1 MKSKHL
7 KLLRIKEILSMKRNI
22 THIAIIFLLTSFS
35 LQQQINAQTPQKL
48 SYQAIV
54 RNSSNAL
61 VTNKQKGMRI
71 SILEGLINGTTVYT
85 ETKTPTT
92 NANGLISIEI
102 GDGLGFSTITWANST
117 HYIKIETDPTGG
129 TNYSIAGVS
138 QLLSVPYVLQSKTT
152 EGVVSM
158 TQFQIDALPPVA
170 GLIVYNSTS
179 KELIFHD
186 GTIWKSIL
194 N

>member
-7 KLLRIKEILSMKRNI
+7 KLLRIKGILTMKRNV
-22 THIAIIFLLTSFS
+22 THIASIFLLISFS
-35 LQQQINAQTPQKL
+35 LQQQINAQIPQKL

-54 RNSSNAL
+54 RNSGNTL
-61 VTNKQKGMRI
+61 VTNKQIGLRI
-71 SILEGLINGTTVYT
+71 SILQGSINGTAVYT

-102 GDGLGFSTITWANST
+102 GVGPGFSTIAWANST

-138 QLLSVPYVLQSKTT
+138 QLLSIPYVLLSKTT

-158 TQFQIDALPPVA
+158 TQFQIDALPAVA

>member
-1 MKSKHL
+1 MKKTVTL
-7 KLLRIKEILSMKRNI
+7 II
-22 THIAIIFLLTSFS
+22 IIFLVTNLFR
-35 LQQQINAQTPQKL
+35 LQQASAQTPQKL
-48 SYQAIV
+48 SYQAVV

-61 VTNKQKGMRI
+61 VTNIQVGMKI
-71 SILEGLINGTTVYT
+71 SILQGSVTGTAVYT
-85 ETKTPTT
+85 ETQTPTA
-92 NANGLISIEI
+92 NAFGLVNIEI
-102 GDGLGFSTITWANST
+102 GGGVGFSTIAWANSI
-117 HYIKIETDPTGG
+117 YFVKIETDPTGG
-129 TNYSIAGVS
+129 ANYSITGIS
-138 QLLSVPYVLQSKTT
+138 QLLAVPYAFQSKTT

-158 TQFQIDALPPVA
+158 TQFQIDALPPIA

>member
-1 MKSKHL
+1 MKKTVTF
-7 KLLRIKEILSMKRNI
+7 IVILFLVSNI
-22 THIAIIFLLTSFS
+22 FR
-35 LQQQINAQTPQKL
+35 LQQTSAQTPQKL

-61 VTNKQKGMRI
+61 VTNKQVGMQL
-71 SILEGLINGTTVYT
+71 SILQGSITGTVVYS
-85 ETKTPTT
+85 EIQTPTT
-92 NANGLISIEI
+92 NAFGLVTIEI
-102 GDGLGFSTITWANST
+102 GGVGFSTIPWANST
-117 HYIKIETDPTGG
+117 YFIKTETDPTGG
-129 TNYSIAGVS
+129 TNYSITGIS
-138 QLLSVPYVLQSKTT
+138 QLLAVPYAFQSKTT
-152 EGVVSM
+152 EGVASM